1 MKFQTRDIQA
11 FFSSQNFTDG
21 LRVTVGVLLPS
32 LVLAQF
38 DLLKF
43 GFLMSLGALTV
54 SITDI
59 PGPEQ
64 HKRNGMLLCCLTV
77 FLVSLLTGLVRENV
91 WLLGGFITFCCFF
104 FSMLPVYGNRAGA
117 LGVAAILVMIVT
129 MGQPLENANLLL
141 FSSLI
146 LGGGL
151 WYTLLSL
158 LLHGVRPYRA
168 VQQQLGECVME
179 VARFL
184 HLKAGFYDVHADLDE
199 AYRKLVAQQVVVNEK
214 QEAVREVLFKSR
226 QLVKDSTNISRV
238 LLLTFVN
245 LIDLYEQITA
255 IQYDYAELRSK
266 YKNTDLL
273 QDFSRFI
280 TRMADELENIGLA
293 IQANKPYVL
302 PQELQQAQQQ
312 LAAKTEA
319 AGAGTAEL
327 KKVLQNINNLMQR
340 LQDISR
346 YFNAKQISKSE
357 LPKEP
362 EFMRFVSH
370 QEISFQTFRNNLSRS
385 SSIFKH
391 AVRVAVACLFGF
403 VLTQILPYGEHS
415 YWVLLTII
423 VILKPAFSLT
433 KQRNIQRLSG
443 TLAGAVIGVLILLL
457 IPDKTIQ
464 FVLLVLFMLI
474 TFSFIRVNYIVS
486 VLFMTPFIL
495 IIFNFLGAG
504 GFDLVQE
511 RIIDTLL
518 GSAIAFAAS
527 YVIFPSWEREQLQS
541 LMRTAVDANLHYL
554 QKVAERLQG
563 QQVNEY
569 DYKLARK
576 EVYVSSANLSAAFQR
591 MLSEPKSKQ
600 QNSSQVHRF
609 VVLNHVLSAN
619 IATVAS
625 AVLRSDTKVFQPQL
639 LQLTEQVL
647 AVLQQTLQKLNN
659 APEPNQT
666 PTQPE
671 MMDTKLLNETEK
683 QLAEQLSFICK
694 VSSDLRATA
703 V

>member
-1 MKFQTRDIQA
+1 
-11 FFSSQNFTDG
+11 
-21 LRVTVGVLLPS
+21 
-32 LVLAQF
+32 
-38 DLLKF
+38 
-43 GFLMSLGALTV
+43 
-54 SITDI
+54 
-59 PGPEQ
+59 
-64 HKRNGMLLCCLTV
+64 
-77 FLVSLLTGLVRENV
+77 
-91 WLLGGFITFCCFF
+91 
-104 FSMLPVYGNRAGA
+104 
-117 LGVAAILVMIVT
+117 
-129 MGQPLENANLLL
+129 
-141 FSSLI
+141 
-146 LGGGL
+146 
-151 WYTLLSL
+151 
-158 LLHGVRPYRA
+158 
-168 VQQQLGECVME
+168 
-179 VARFL
+179 
-184 HLKAGFYDVHADLDE
+184 
-199 AYRKLVAQQVVVNEK
+199 
-214 QEAVREVLFKSR
+214 
-226 QLVKDSTNISRV
+226 
-238 LLLTFVN
+238 
-245 LIDLYEQITA
+245 
-255 IQYDYAELRSK
+255 
-266 YKNTDLL
+266 
-273 QDFSRFI
+273 
-280 TRMADELENIGLA
+280 
-293 IQANKPYVL
+293 NKPYVL